1 MPVVIAV
8 TVPVAMTD
16 VANVDVDVTMPV
28 TVTVIVTMPVTVT
41 VTVTA
46 MFAVALGELQH
57 VRRVPH
63 LWERG
68 SDRKRLAGHHSGCA
82 GRKAD
87 QRSESNL
94 SEHGT
99 LPPLTDEL
107 GPFSLYAYGM
117 TIAILV
123 HGESIRVFAVRRR
136 KTNHRGRTYLDQR
149 LPELQIFAV
158 ALMNAS
164 LATTPP
170 RKRRPASAASRTGV
184 LGTIR
189 ASVP

>member
-28 TVTVIVTMPVTVT
+28 TVTVTMPVTVIVT

-136 KTNHRGRTYLDQR
+136 NTNHRGRTYLDQKA
-149 LPELQIFAV
+149 P
-158 ALMNAS
+158 
-164 LATTPP
+164 
-170 RKRRPASAASRTGV
+170 
-184 LGTIR
+184 
-189 ASVP
+189 

>member
-1 MPVVIAV
+1 MIAV

-28 TVTVIVTMPVTVT
+28 TVTVTM
-41 VTVTA
+41 TA
-46 MFAVALGELQH
+46 MFAVALGELQY

-87 QRSESNL
+87 QRSESKL

-123 HGESIRVFAVRRR
+123 HGWIHKGFRRPSA
-136 KTNHRGRTYLDQR
+136 KNHHRGRTYLDQR

-158 ALMNAS
+158 ALMNDNRVLRDKLPQARGRHCREERYQ
-164 LATTPP
+164 ARTAF
-170 RKRRPASAASRTGV
+170 RRLSPK
-184 LGTIR
+184 
-189 ASVP
+189 

>member
-1 MPVVIAV
+1 MPVMIAV

-28 TVTVIVTMPVTVT
+28 TVTMTMP

-99 LPPLTDEL
+99 LPPLTDEP

-136 KTNHRGRTYLDQR
+136 NTNHRGRTYLDQKA
-149 LPELQIFAV
+149 P
-158 ALMNAS
+158 
-164 LATTPP
+164 
-170 RKRRPASAASRTGV
+170 
-184 LGTIR
+184 
-189 ASVP
+189 

>member
-1 MPVVIAV
+1 MPVMIAV

-41 VTVTA
+41 VTA

-63 LWERG
+63 LWERE

-136 KTNHRGRTYLDQR
+136 KTNHRGRTYLDLKAPR
-149 LPELQIFAV
+149 
-158 ALMNAS
+158 AS
-164 LATTPP
+164 NL
-170 RKRRPASAASRTGV
+170 RRRVDERFLGNLRHQGRGGRRPPQSRTGV

-189 ASVP
+189 ASVT

>member
-28 TVTVIVTMPVTVT
+28 TVTVTMPVI

-136 KTNHRGRTYLDQR
+136 KTNHRGRTYLDLR
-149 LPELQIFAV
+149 AP
-158 ALMNAS
+158 
-164 LATTPP
+164 
-170 RKRRPASAASRTGV
+170 
-184 LGTIR
+184 R
-189 ASVP
+189 ASNLRRRVDERFLGNCATKEEAAGVRRKAELEFWGQFAPR

>member
-1 MPVVIAV
+1 MPVMIAV

-28 TVTVIVTMPVTVT
+28 TMSMP
-41 VTVTA
+41 A

-99 LPPLTDEL
+99 LPPLTDEP

-136 KTNHRGRTYLDQR
+136 NTNHRGRTYLDQKA
-149 LPELQIFAV
+149 P
-158 ALMNAS
+158 
-164 LATTPP
+164 
-170 RKRRPASAASRTGV
+170 
-184 LGTIR
+184 
-189 ASVP
+189 

>member
-1 MPVVIAV
+1 MPVMIAV

-28 TVTVIVTMPVTVT
+28 TVTVTVTM
-41 VTVTA
+41 TA
-46 MFAVALGELQH
+46 MFAVALGELQY

-87 QRSESNL
+87 QRSESKL

-149 LPELQIFAV
+149 LPELRIFAV
-158 ALMNAS
+158 ALMNAC

-170 RKRRPASAASRTGV
+170 RKRPPALAAKPNWSFGNSR
-184 LGTIR
+184 LGDLTHLQHE
-189 ASVP
+189 